1 MKIGLLSYRS
11 NPFSGG
17 QGIYVR
23 HLSSALVKL
32 GHQVDVISGPPYPE
46 LHQGVNL
53 IKIPSLNLFALEDNQ
68 RLRSFRFRF
77 LNNRTDLI
85 EWAGVLSGGFPEP
98 YTFGERVLSLMTRR
112 GIEYDLIHDNQ
123 SLCNALIELQKLV
136 PLVTTIH
143 HPITQ
148 DHKLELQ
155 ATINWKQRLST
166 NRWHSFLKMQKK
178 VAPKLNRIIC
188 PSNQSKEDIIKEFK
202 VNKENIDVV
211 LNGIDI
217 KGFRRDESIQTKPYR
232 IITTA
237 SADVPLKG
245 LKFLIEAMNEVIKE
259 IPQSHLVVIGKAK
272 KDGEILKQI
281 SSLNLKG
288 KISFHSELSQ
298 SELVSLYSSAQISV
312 IPSLYEG
319 FGFGAGE
326 AMACG
331 LPLIS
336 TQSGGLKEV
345 IGKDA
350 VIIEAGSSKAIAEA
364 IKNLF
369 LDKER
374 QLSLSKLGRQRMEN
388 EFNWMKAAK
397 GYEEIYAKAIEEF
410 HNKNAN
416 Y

>member
-17 QGIYVR
+17 QGIYIK
-23 HLSSALVKL
+23 HLSHALVNL
-32 GHQVDVISGPPYPE
+32 DHEVDVISGPPYPE
-46 LHQGVNL
+46 LHNSVNL
-53 IKIPSLNLFALEDNQ
+53 IKIPSLNLFELEGNQ
-68 RLRSFRFRF
+68 RLKSFRLKFF
-77 LNNRTDLI
+77 KNSTDLI
-85 EWAGVLSGGFPEP
+85 EWAGVMSGGFPEP
-98 YTFGERVLSLMTRR
+98 YTFGRRVEAFLKDE
-112 GIEYDLIHDNQ
+112 GYKYDVIHDNQ
-123 SLCNALIELQKLV
+123 SLSYALTNLQKKI

-148 DHKLELQ
+148 DHRLELQ
-155 ATINWKQRLST
+155 ATNNWKQRFSS
-166 NRWHSFLKMQKK
+166 NRWHSFLKMQKT
-178 VAPKLNRIIC
+178 VAPKLKKIIC
-188 PSNQSKEDIIKEFK
+188 PSNQSKEDVIKEFE
-202 VNKENIDVV
+202 VNGENIDVV

-217 KGFRRDESIQTKPYR
+217 EGFKKDDRVQTEPYR

-245 LKFLIEAMNEVIKE
+245 LRFLINAISEVINE
-259 IPQSHLVVIGKAK
+259 IPQIHLLVIGKAK
-272 KDGEILKQI
+272 EDGKILKQI
-281 SSLNLKG
+281 SDLNLKE
-288 KISFHSELSQ
+288 KISFHSGLSQ

-345 IGKDA
+345 IGQDA
-350 VIIEAGSSKAIAEA
+350 VLIEAGSSKAIAEA
-364 IKNLF
+364 IKSLF

-374 QLSLSKLGRQRMEN
+374 QLSLSKLGRQRMEKK
-388 EFNWMKAAK
+388 FNWAKAAK
-397 GYEEIYAKAIEEF
+397 GYEEIYIKTIKEF
-410 HNKNAN
+410 SN
-416 Y
+416 

>member
-17 QGIYVR
+17 QGIYVK
-23 HLSSALVKL
+23 HLSRALASL
-32 GHQVDVISGPPYPE
+32 DHEVDVISGPPYPE
-46 LHQGVNL
+46 LHNSVNL
-53 IKIPSLNLFALEDNQ
+53 IKIPSLNLFELKDNQ
-68 RLRSFRFRF
+68 RLKSFRLRF

-98 YTFGERVLSLMTRR
+98 YVFGERVLSLMTTT
-112 GIEYDLIHDNQ
+112 GIKYDLIHDNQ
-123 SLCNALIELQKLV
+123 SLCHALVQLQKAV

-155 ATINWKQRLST
+155 ATKNWKQRLST

-188 PSNQSKEDIIKEFK
+188 PSNQSKEDVIKEFK
-202 VNKENIDVV
+202 VNKENIDTV

-217 KGFRRDESIQTKPYR
+217 EGFRRDESVQTEPYR

-245 LKFLIEAMNEVIKE
+245 LKFLIGAMKEVINE
-259 IPQSHLVVIGKAK
+259 IPQTHLVVIGKVK

-281 SSLNLKG
+281 SDLGLEG
-288 KISFHSELSQ
+288 KISFHSGLSQ

-345 IGKDA
+345 VGQDA

-369 LDKER
+369 FDTER

-388 EFNWMKAAK
+388 EFNWTKAAK
-397 GYEEIYAKAIEEF
+397 GYEEIYVKAIKDF
-410 HNKNAN
+410 HN
-416 Y
+416 